1 MKPHRTRL
9 GTLIALVVILA
20 TGCASGKRDLTARDY
35 WPSGAR
41 WKQSTMEALKSRGTW
56 VPLVGAAVVSIDDW
70 DQHLSEWAVEN
81 TPVFG
86 SVDHAQEASDNLRSA
101 TTRAMVGT
109 TLAIPNGSGAW
120 ETRPERI
127 VLDILTVQLNNT
139 LTSGLKHLTGRE
151 RPDGVG
157 EDDSFPSGHTSQA
170 FVQAETAC
178 LNVNDLNRLSE
189 GWRIALKTS
198 FRALAWGT
206 AWARVEGGRHYP
218 SDVLFGAALGNFV
231 AIFVRDA
238 FLPADPKT
246 RITAVIS
253 RREVSFSVALSF

>member
-1 MKPHRTRL
+1 VKNKRIPL
-9 GTLIALVVILA
+9 GALIALVVVLA
-20 TGCASGKRDLTARDY
+20 TGCASGKRELTARDY
-35 WPSGAR
+35 WPGGAR
-41 WKQSTMEALKSRGTW
+41 WKQSTMQALKSRGTW
-56 VPLVGAAVVSIDDW
+56 VPLLGAAVVSIDDW

-86 SVDHAQEASDNLRSA
+86 SPDHAQEASDNLRAA
-101 TTRAMVGT
+101 TAVAMVGT
-109 TLAIPNGSGAW
+109 ALAIPNGSGAW

-127 VLDILTVQLNNT
+127 VLEILTVELNNG
-139 LTSGLKHLTGRE
+139 LTSGLKRLTDRE

-157 EDDSFPSGHTSQA
+157 DDSFPSGHSSQA
-170 FVQAETAC
+170 FVQTELAC
-178 LNVNDLNRLSE
+178 LNVNDMRGLSQ
-189 GWRIALKTS
+189 GWRIAMKTS
-198 FRALAWGT
+198 FRAMAWGT

-231 AIFVRDA
+231 AIFVHDA
-238 FLPADPKT
+238 FLPADPKA

>member
-1 MKPHRTRL
+1 M
-9 GTLIALVVILA
+9 LIALVVVLA
-20 TGCASGKRDLTARDY
+20 TGCASGKRDLTTRDY

-41 WKQSTMEALKSRGTW
+41 WKQSTMQALKSRGTW
-56 VPLVGAAVVSIDDW
+56 VPLLGAAVVSIDDW

-86 SVDHAQEASDNLRSA
+86 SIDHAREASDNLRTA
-101 TTRAMVGT
+101 TTLIMVGT
-109 TLAIPNGSGAW
+109 TLAIPNGTGAW

-127 VLDILTVQLNNT
+127 VLDVLAVQLNNT
-139 LTSGLKHLTGRE
+139 LTSGLKNLTDRE

-157 EDDSFPSGHTSQA
+157 DDSFPSGHTSQA
-170 FVQAETAC
+170 FVHTEISC
-178 LNVNDLNRLSE
+178 LNLDDLRGLSE

-198 FRALAWGT
+198 FRAIAWGT

>member
-1 MKPHRTRL
+1 MM
-9 GTLIALVVILA
+9 VLA
-20 TGCASGKRDLTARDY
+20 AGCASGKRNLTARDY

-41 WKQSTMEALKSRGTW
+41 WKQSTMQALKSRGTW
-56 VPLVGAAVVSIDDW
+56 VPLLGVAAVSIDDW
-70 DQHLSEWAVEN
+70 DQHISEWAVEN

-86 SVDHAQEASDNLRSA
+86 STDHAQEASDNLRTA
-101 TTRAMVGT
+101 TTLAMVGT

-127 VLDILTVQLNNT
+127 VLDFLTVQLNNS
-139 LTSGLKHLTGRE
+139 LTSGLKHLTDRE

-157 EDDSFPSGHTSQA
+157 NDSFPSGHTSQA
-170 FVQAETAC
+170 FVHVEVAC
-178 LNVNDLNRLSE
+178 LNLDELRGLSE
-189 GWRIALKTS
+189 GWRTALKTS
-198 FRALAWGT
+198 FRAIAWGT
-206 AWARVEGGRHYP
+206 AWARVEGGKHYP

-238 FLPADPKT
+238 FLPAESRT
-246 RITAVIS
+246 RVTASIS